1 MGSHIL
7 QALTMRHFLLLTLV
21 IVAVSADSAQETN
34 PRFFGGIF
42 GDLFGNNNQCS
53 NCRHN
58 LEEASYCCRNAIDSY
73 CCQFSNNLINGGGFD
88 PGYNPGGS
96 SIYKPGSC
104 PSNYYGRRRRSPED
118 APGSRF
124 FTPSSSSYKPN
135 YNNNGGFNGGYNNN
149 GGFNGGYN
157 NNGGFNNGYNNN
169 GACSSDRDCR

>member
-1 MGSHIL
+1 ML
-7 QALTMRHFLLLTLV
+7 

-58 LEEASYCCRNAIDSY
+58 LQEASYCCRNAIDSY

-96 SIYKPGSC
+96 DSYKPGSC
-104 PSNYYGRRRRSPED
+104 PSNYYGKFDFICFKKTYLRCTKTVAENWDSKVTSAGTWLELV
-118 APGSRF
+118 SRELNHF
-124 FTPSSSSYKPN
+124 
-135 YNNNGGFNGGYNNN
+135 GGIALFLRLGTRDT
-149 GGFNGGYN
+149 
-157 NNGGFNNGYNNN
+157 
-169 GACSSDRDCR
+169 DRWQKNLCLCATCQCPWYPI